1 MESDRCLSCPQC
13 PVCPVSVCLSV
24 CLSVCKVGV
33 LWPNA
38 GWMDQELMKLG
49 MALGGLGVGGHHTV
63 RLRGYPI
70 IGSGSGFTMNPNPK

>member
-1 MESDRCLSCPQC
+1 MLWSRTV
-13 PVCPVSVCLSV
+13 VCPVLSVLSLSV
-24 CLSVCKVGV
+24 CVSVCKVGV

-49 MALGGLGVGGHHTV
+49 MALGGHHTV